1 MYNQTRDFGRK
12 GSVISAISAIDIALW
27 EPFEGIMSDNMQL
40 FLNDAYSMD
49 YSESYKPA
57 FAAIID
63 DYIPVRLEYYKKRK
77 AYKIAQLEKIVK
89 ILHNK
94 ARFIE
99 EQCNDTIDLRK
110 KNKASVKEMLIQQQY
125 DTVEQKY
132 DYLTSMPISSVIEE
146 NILKL
151 REDRDKNRAILE
163 KIRKM
168 TVVYLWRNEL
178 NILLKKLSKL
188 TH

>member
-1 MYNQTRDFGRK
+1 M
-12 GSVISAISAIDIALW
+12 
-27 EPFEGIMSDNMQL
+27 
-40 FLNDAYSMD
+40 
-49 YSESYKPA
+49 
-57 FAAIID
+57 
-63 DYIPVRLEYYKKRK
+63 RLEYYKKRK
-77 AYKIAQLEKIVK
+77 AYKINQLEKIVK

-110 KNKASVKEMLIQQQY
+110 KSKATVKEMLIQHQY
-125 DTVEQKY
+125 DTVDQKY

-146 NILKL
+146 NITKL

-168 TVVYLWRNEL
+168 TIVYLWRNEL
-178 NILLKKLSKL
+178 NIFLKKASKL
-188 TH
+188 IH